1 MKSDSSLRRL
11 LPFAAYFN
19 ICFFWGTAGVANK
32 LSSSMIHP
40 FFAGSLRF
48 LIASVLMALWVGFR
62 HESLA
67 VGLRDGKTLAV
78 GSVLMYFLN
87 TVLLLFASR
96 RVDAGISKRLCTTLC
111 ITAKTTAES
120 FKILHADLLIYKL
133 LCLFMKQSYLFTQ
146 FLS

>member
-96 RVDAGISKRLCTTLC
+96 RVDAGISTVMVSLIP
-111 ITAKTTAES
+111 IT
-120 FKILHADLLIYKL
+120 ILLVDSLAARKL
-133 LCLFMKQSYLFTQ
+133 YHLPDTSWRVH
-146 FLS
+146 